1 MGLSWKKKLFIKI
14 SKKSIVF
21 PYKNL
26 VFNCWEK
33 CYQSKIQKNIRHTTK
48 IILKKKGFKNVENK
62 NNISSVGD

>member
-1 MGLSWKKKLFIKI
+1 MLFLYQGQHNGFILKKKLFIKI

-48 IILKKKGFKNVENK
+48 IILKKMVQKCWK
-62 NNISSVGD
+62 